1 MIDLIF
7 VCIYMCVYKMCVYIV
22 FYNEHVYS
30 EEKGKKNTKET

>member
-7 VCIYMCVYKMCVYIV
+7 VCIYVCVCITCVYIV

-30 EEKGKKNTKET
+30 EENGKKNTK